1 MRISFALIG
10 WMLISLCCS
19 RDDKRY
25 TEKKNKSER
34 ARRKKEDTARLRG
47 IVDTALAVDPRI
59 KRIRQ
64 EEKEA
69 REAKKKGKGAVN
81 GAGGANSKQKA
92 EEEKRKAEEEAKK
105 KEEEDKVRV
114 RRRTTCRVGAALRP
128 VCRSHALMRR
138 RRRRPLLTRR
148 RRRGERSVRLRA
160 ATRHNCYRY
169 LCFWVLFGTL
179 TPSSTTFIHPPSFRA
194 FIRIRVVL
202 LCAVWTSVRLCVTH
216 IVYLLHYLDTPVLL
230 DPV

>member
-1 MRISFALIG
+1 MTCDTDLYV
-10 WMLISLCCS
+10 CTYS

-69 REAKKKGKGAVN
+69 REAKKKNKGGVN
-81 GAGGANSKQKA
+81 GAGANSKQKE

-105 KEEEDKVRV
+105 KEEEEKVRDPSCWTV
-114 RRRTTCRVGAALRP
+114 YADTSNEACAA
-128 VCRSHALMRR
+128 
-138 RRRRPLLTRR
+138 
-148 RRRGERSVRLRA
+148 G
-160 ATRHNCYRY
+160 
-169 LCFWVLFGTL
+169 
-179 TPSSTTFIHPPSFRA
+179 
-194 FIRIRVVL
+194 
-202 LCAVWTSVRLCVTH
+202 CAC
-216 IVYLLHYLDTPVLL
+216 
-230 DPV
+230 